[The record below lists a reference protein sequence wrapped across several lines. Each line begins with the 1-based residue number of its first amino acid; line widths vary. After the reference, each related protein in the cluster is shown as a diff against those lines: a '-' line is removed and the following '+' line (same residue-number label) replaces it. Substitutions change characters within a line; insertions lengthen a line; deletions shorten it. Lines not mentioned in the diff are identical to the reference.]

1 MVLTVSL
8 TLLCDDSC
16 GGKGK
21 VAFLKLE
28 SRMQCPLSHCLASSS
43 LCPSLHPHAPRP
55 CPEAVPTPPC
65 LSSSSEGHVLCLPLS
80 CSPRLTG
87 SPSDPGPP
95 EHHSCHSLPGDV
107 SEHIPE
113 PLMATR
119 PHSPLCTTPYSP
131 IVLPFQT
138 TILSRC
144 QLS

>member
-1 MVLTVSL
+1 M
-8 TLLCDDSC
+8 
-16 GGKGK
+16 
-21 VAFLKLE
+21 AFLKLE
-28 SRMQCPLSHCLASSS
+28 VNAVPVVSLPGLIPPLS
-43 LCPSLHPHAPRP
+43 SLHPHTSRP

-65 LSSSSEGHVLCLPLS
+65 LSSSSLRAASSASLS
-80 CSPRLTG
+80 LFTQAHWLSFG
-87 SPSDPGPP
+87 SWTP

-138 TILSRC
+138 SDPPADVNFLEKTHSHPFQNLALIKL
-144 QLS
+144 QML